1 VITEDIK
8 IVEEIFQEVE
18 VGIVYGYDA
27 FRYGVELGEGYIE
40 TELAVEKDGVEDWN
54 AETDINDAKILRLV
68 DQLQA
73 AAVSRGEPWKSFV
86 LSYREGEQ
94 VKIKF
99 DY

>member
-1 VITEDIK
+1 MITEDIK

-54 AETDINDAKILRLV
+54 AETDINGAKIFVWWTSYR
-68 DQLQA
+68 QPPP
-73 AAVSRGEPWKSFV
+73 AAVNHGSH
-86 LSYREGEQ
+86 LSCPIA
-94 VKIKF
+94 KANK
-99 DY
+99 